1 VIAWALLAL
10 AQTPPP
16 LPSAVDGTVLRA
28 FAGVVLVLGLV
39 IGLAILLRRGV
50 LTLPGQKGARVLSVE
65 TALSLGDRRSV
76 VVVNAEG
83 RRFLLGLSP
92 TQVNLLSELGPTRAN
107 FDRVLDRATSAT
119 PVEPA

>member
-10 AQTPPP
+10 AQESPS

-28 FAGVVLVLGLV
+28 CAGVVLVLGLV

>member
-1 VIAWALLAL
+1 MIAWALLA
-10 AQTPPP
+10 QESP

-50 LTLPGQKGARVLSVE
+50 LRLPGQHGARVLSVE

-76 VVVNAEG
+76 VIVNAEG
-83 RRFLLGLSP
+83 RRFLLGLST

-107 FDRVLDRATSAT
+107 FDRALDRATSSS